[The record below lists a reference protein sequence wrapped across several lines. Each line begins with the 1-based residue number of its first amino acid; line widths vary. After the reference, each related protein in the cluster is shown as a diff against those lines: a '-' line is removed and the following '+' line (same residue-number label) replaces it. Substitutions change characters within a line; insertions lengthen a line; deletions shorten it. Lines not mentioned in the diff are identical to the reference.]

1 LKKISEREYK
11 ELTLMAIFDRFNI
24 KVVASAGL
32 FGAAIAM
39 SPDAAAMPLKTGGAC
54 IQGQAGEVAPL
65 PAAGGA
71 AGAAGA
77 GAPAAGG
84 ACAGVAPMT
93 DMAGVPMAFPGPVPV
108 VPLAPPIPLVPPVPV
123 VPPIPA
129 GVPVGAPLPIGAPLV
144 AMGGEAPGAPL
155 VDMAGV
161 KDAPMGP
168 APTGGPVAGQ
178 PIQPG
183 PAARPPS

>member
-1 LKKISEREYK
+1 
-11 ELTLMAIFDRFNI
+11 MAIFDRFNI

-39 SPDAAAMPLKTGGAC
+39 CPDAAATPLKTGGAC
-54 IQGQAGEVAPL
+54 IQGQAGDIAPL
-65 PAAGGA
+65 PAAGGV
-71 AGAAGA
+71 AGAGA
-77 GAPAAGG
+77 GAPAAAG
-84 ACAGVAPMT
+84 ACGAAGTPAMSVIGAAGACGAAPMT

-123 VPPIPA
+123 VPA

-144 AMGGEAPGAPL
+144 AMGGDAPGAPL
-155 VDMAGV
+155 IDMSGV

-168 APTGGPVAGQ
+168 APTGGPIAGQ

>member
-1 LKKISEREYK
+1 
-11 ELTLMAIFDRFNI
+11 MAIFDRFNI
-24 KVVASAGL
+24 KVIASAGL

-65 PAAGGA
+65 PAAGGV
-71 AGAAGA
+71 AGA
-77 GAPAAGG
+77 GAPAVAGVCGG
-84 ACAGVAPMT
+84 AAPMT

-108 VPLAPPIPLVPPVPV
+108 VPLAPVPLVPPVPV
-123 VPPIPA
+123 IPA

-144 AMGGEAPGAPL
+144 AMGGAPLDAPGAPL
-155 VDMAGV
+155 VDMSGV

-168 APTGGPVAGQ
+168 APTGGPVSGQ
-178 PIQPG
+178 PTQPG